1 MRLADLRPGW
11 RTDFILHRHGALV
24 VERDDCIAVRTPD
37 NPTFYWGNFLLLPA
51 APLDADLMH
60 WQQRFFEE
68 IGRWQPESRHLA
80 FGVNGAP
87 DGQALPA
94 WSAHGFDLFETAV
107 LRLAPGQL
115 QAPLKPPNGDVLFR
129 PFDLGLE
136 AEAVVALQSADSHG
150 FEAAGYVTYRRR
162 QMARYAQMATS
173 DEAAWFGVWC
183 DGVLAADCGL
193 MRDGP
198 LGRFQHVATHPDWR
212 RRGLCSALI
221 HAVSHWGLTNWK
233 LQELLMCADPHDVA
247 IGIYESL
254 GFRRID
260 REWCLQ
266 CYAPQDEG
274 ARRPVAGA

>member
-24 VERDDCIAVRTPD
+24 AERDDCIAVRTPD

-51 APLDADLMH
+51 APLDADLKH
-60 WQQRFFEE
+60 WQRRFHDE

-80 FGVNGAP
+80 FGVNAGP

-94 WSAHGFDLFETAV
+94 WQAHGFDLFETAV

-115 QAPLKPPNGDVLFR
+115 QAPLKPPRGDVLFR
-129 PFDLGLE
+129 PFDLALE

-150 FEAAGYVTYRRR
+150 FETAGYVTYRRR
-162 QMARYAQMATS
+162 QMARYAQMAAA

-193 MRDGP
+193 MRDGA
-198 LGRFQHVATHPDWR
+198 LGRFQHVATHPAWR

-221 HAVSHWGLTNWK
+221 HAVSRWGLTNWK

-254 GFRRID
+254 GFHRIG

-274 ARRPVAGA
+274 ARRPAAGA

>member
-24 VERDDCIAVRTPD
+24 AERDDCIAVRTPD

-115 QAPLKPPNGDVLFR
+115 QAPLKPPRGDVLFR
-129 PFDLGLE
+129 LFDL
-136 AEAVVALQSADSHG
+136 ALQFTQFLLRLG
-150 FEAAGYVTYRRR
+150 CEFAGTLAFCFR
-162 QMARYAQMATS
+162 AT
-173 DEAAWFGVWC
+173 
-183 DGVLAADCGL
+183 L
-193 MRDGP
+193 
-198 LGRFQHVATHPDWR
+198 RFR
-212 RRGLCSALI
+212 ECL
-221 HAVSHWGLTNWK
+221 
-233 LQELLMCADPHDVA
+233 
-247 IGIYESL
+247 L
-254 GFRRID
+254 GF
-260 REWCLQ
+260 LQ
-266 CYAPQDEG
+266 F
-274 ARRPVAGA
+274 